1 MSAIPNA
8 LPSDFDVH
16 WYKISRV
23 LGHGGFGITYLAL
36 DTNLDQAVAIKEY
49 LPGSIATR
57 GPNQQVL
64 PLTSEHA
71 TDYAW
76 GLERFISEGRTL
88 ARFDHPAVVRVLSV
102 FEAHGTAYLVMRFE
116 RGGTLGAALKDK
128 KTLPEDQLVNIFE
141 ACLDG
146 LETVHKAG
154 FIHRDIKPPNI
165 YLRDGGGAVLID
177 FGSAR
182 QAMSEHTQ
190 TLTTLVSP
198 GYAPFEQYQSD
209 GKQQGPWTDIYALAA
224 TAYRCVTG
232 VAPLAAVDRGRGI
245 LEDKGDPLIPCSE
258 LADGAYSSSLLAA
271 IDAGLRFR
279 GDDRPIDIAAW
290 RALMDGAVPASVTAG
305 LSSRVASA
313 DPAEIETVVADTVR
327 VPEPAEPA
335 TKPEKKRWYRRKRVW
350 LAAVIILLILASGE
364 EPTGIETTPQ
374 PAPESS
380 DETSTPTEDITDA
393 VVQHSDPG
401 GTKPHP
407 IAVDNAVIEVPEP
420 APLPVPEPVPVAPV
434 PEPPPLI
441 PTDGMPDDIEDDLA
455 KQFEAAV
462 EGGDYAR
469 AEALVRRAKALGAS
483 PAEIDL
489 AEKSIVE
496 HRELSE
502 VIELVQ
508 SHPHL
513 LPAKR
518 VKQAIERA
526 GKAMDNGRPS
536 AATAIA
542 KRLRREFARKARRK
556 RR

>member
-57 GPNQQVL
+57 GPKQQVL
-64 PLTSEHA
+64 PLTPEHA

-102 FEAHGTAYLVMRFE
+102 FEAHSTAYLVMRFE

-128 KTLPEDQLVNIFE
+128 KTLPEEHLVNVLE
-141 ACLDG
+141 ACMDG

-165 YLRDGGGAVLID
+165 YLRDDGRAVLID

-182 QAMSEHTQ
+182 QALSEHTQ

-245 LEDKGDPLIPCSE
+245 LENKGDPLIPCSE
-258 LADGAYSSSLLAA
+258 LAEGAYSPSLLAA
-271 IDAGLRFR
+271 IDTGLSFR
-279 GDDRPIDIAAW
+279 GDDRPIDIASW
-290 RALMDGAVPASVTAG
+290 RALMDGAVSAHE
-305 LSSRVASA
+305 VASGPPA
-313 DPAEIETVVADTVR
+313 VAATDPAEIETIVADTVR
-327 VPEPAEPA
+327 VPEATEAEA
-335 TKPEKKRWYRRKRVW
+335 KPKKKRWYRRKRVW
-350 LAAVIILLILASGE
+350 LAAVIIFLLLASGE
-364 EPTGIETTPQ
+364 NPTEPEPDPQ
-374 PAPESS
+374 TAPAPTDATPMPAGDAAS
-380 DETSTPTEDITDA
+380 DPPVAEPPPHATQDA
-393 VVQHSDPG
+393 VVD
-401 GTKPHP
+401 
-407 IAVDNAVIEVPEP
+407 VPEP
-420 APLPVPEPVPVAPV
+420 E
-434 PEPPPLI
+434 PEPPPPPKPEPVQVAPAPAPPALI
-441 PTDGMPDDIEDDLA
+441 PRDDMPRDTAADLA
-455 KQFEAAV
+455 KAFEAAV

-483 PAEIDL
+483 PSEIDL
-489 AEKSIVE
+489 AEKSIVA

-502 VIELVQ
+502 VVELIR
-508 SHPHL
+508 SRPRL
-513 LPAKR
+513 LPARR
-518 VKQAIERA
+518 VEQAIERA

-542 KRLRREFARKARRK
+542 KRLRRELERKARRK